1 MLIDKI
7 HKMCFCRW
15 LQDVFDV
22 PVIIQLTDDEKSL
35 WTDLKVE
42 QIEKLAK
49 ENAKD
54 IIAVGFNPEK
64 TFIFSSFTYMGH
76 TPEYYRNIIRIQKS
90 VTHGRVKSLFG
101 FNDSDLI
108 GKIVFPAIQAAPALS
123 TTFPDIFGNE
133 KVQAVV
139 VCAIDQHPYLQM
151 TREVA
156 AKLNFPLPIVL
167 HSIFFPAL
175 QGARTK
181 MSSSDPNS
189 AILLTDTAKQI
200 KTKVNKHA
208 FSGGKAT
215 VEEHREQGGDTH
227 VDVSYHI
234 LKFFLSDDA
243 ELEKVRTSYQ
253 AGELLSGEIKKLAV
267 ECLQPIITEHQ
278 EKRKLVTDQILEKF
292 MTPRK
297 LQ

>member
-1 MLIDKI
+1 M
-7 HKMCFCRW
+7 
-15 LQDVFDV
+15 FDV

-42 QIEKLAK
+42 QTVKLAK

-64 TFIFSSFTYMGH
+64 TFIFSSCSYMGQ
-76 TPEYYRNIIRIQKS
+76 TPEYYRNVIRIQKS
-90 VTHGRVKSLFG
+90 VTYGQVKSLFG

-108 GKIVFPAIQAAPALS
+108 GKIIFPAIQAAPALS
-123 TTFPDIFGNE
+123 TTFPDIFGSE

-139 VCAIDQHPYLQM
+139 VCAIDQDPYFQLA
-151 TREVA
+151 REVA
-156 AKLNFPLPIVL
+156 AKLNFPQPILL
-167 HSIFFPAL
+167 HSTFFPSL

-181 MSSSDPNS
+181 MSSSDVNS
-189 AILLTDTAKQI
+189 SILLTDTAKNI

-215 VEEHREQGGDTH
+215 LEEHREFGGDTNI
-227 VDVSYHI
+227 DVPYHL

-243 ELEKVRTSYQ
+243 ELEKVRASYRS
-253 AGELLSGEIKKLAV
+253 GELLSGEIKKLAI
-267 ECLQPIITEHQ
+267 ECLQPIVSEHQ
-278 EKRKLVTDQILEKF
+278 EKRKLVTDEIVEKF
-292 MTPRK
+292 MKPRK